1 MKFHITDN
9 GAVKRCIAIF
19 RPCKY
24 GCHFSSLEQGN
35 RVNDLIH
42 TGQAETQ
49 QEAKTIVLKEQ
60 YNAYSRAAK
69 TYKDSHDV
77 FDDKLTLEPGNAY
90 GNELADI
97 LSDIK
102 DKKKEIEQLRALNI
116 DAFHRIDDLKDDKSK
131 RADEIVEES
140 YQEMCRNDD
149 EIDGLRQDIT
159 ELEGTMDNIKG
170 MQKKS
175 AMYFNEV
182 NDKEYAITI
191 HNARFT
197 DSGILINNVQVDN
210 NGRIQNL
217 YIEEG
222 NKLRQIFEI
231 TPDKRFLTYDFEE
244 VSTSYRN
251 IVTLEQDGDEY
262 KSMDMLV

>member
-1 MKFHITDN
+1 MPIPERPRPIK
-9 GAVKRCIAIF
+9 IAMM
-19 RPCKY
+19 Y
-24 GCHFSSLEQGN
+24 
-35 RVNDLIH
+35 
-42 TGQAETQ
+42 
-49 QEAKTIVLKEQ
+49 
-60 YNAYSRAAK
+60 
-69 TYKDSHDV
+69 
-77 FDDKLTLEPGNAY
+77 FDDKLTLETGNAY

-102 DKKKEIEQLRALNI
+102 DKKKEIERLRALNI
-116 DAFHRIDDLKDDKSK
+116 EAFHRIDDLKDDKSK

-159 ELEGTMDNIKG
+159 ELEGSMDNIKS

-182 NDKEYAITI
+182 EDKEYAITI

-262 KSMDMLV
+262 ESMDMLV